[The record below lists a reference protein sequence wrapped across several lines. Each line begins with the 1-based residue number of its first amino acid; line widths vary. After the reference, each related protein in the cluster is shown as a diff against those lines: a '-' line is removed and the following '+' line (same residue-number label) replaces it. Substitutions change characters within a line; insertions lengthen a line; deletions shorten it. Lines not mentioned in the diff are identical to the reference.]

1 MRLRHCIFCVSLGSL
16 LSLSFSRAFL
26 LKQCRKTCSA
36 SSALSRR
43 CWLNS
48 VLQMHFLHT
57 YTPASS
63 RFFHLKHH
71 TASFSCECVCEW
83 MRERECISR
92 RPGPLTAAAAGQRD
106 TGELSAIKS
115 LPPRIKSSLVAPP
128 PISHFINMYLNLIQR
143 ACAQFFRVNTSLC
156 CIKVFFVRARGQAS
170 ADTHFLKTRRREHC
184 GVRDAAGVWMLRLAF
199 PCWIRSAIRRC

>member
-1 MRLRHCIFCVSLGSL
+1 MYFLRLSWKPLSLFLACISFEAMPKNLFCIFCAEPAL
-16 LSLSFSRAFL
+16 LAEQRLAN
-26 LKQCRKTCSA
+26 
-36 SSALSRR
+36 ALFT
-43 CWLNS
+43 
-48 VLQMHFLHT
+48 HI

-143 ACAQFFRVNTSLC
+143 ACAQFFRVNTSSC
-156 CIKVFFVRARGQAS
+156 CIKVFFVRARGQAI